1 MADNLFHELEEVMND
16 LEVNWNIRVV
26 AITSDAGGEA
36 LKGRKMAHRK
46 YPHLVT
52 PDCFGHQ
59 VC

>member
-1 MADNLFHELEEVMND
+1 MND

-59 VC
+59 VLR

>member
-1 MADNLFHELEEVMND
+1 MHD

-26 AITSDAGGEA
+26 AITLDAGGKA
-36 LKGRKMAHRK
+36 LKGRKMARIK